1 MPVLLNNNKIKLNS
15 VDLSVPLKD
24 FFSQKPDLAVVDL
37 SPVHRYEKGERT
49 DIVEAFRY
57 TLTDLASGAQLT
69 VKVPGAA
76 PVITQ
81 EDLEAAEGPVR
92 VSIDLA
98 RTRVTPYAIEFGVAT
113 VSITA
118 PDIALLKA

>member
-1 MPVLLNNNKIKLNS
+1 MPILINNNKLKLS
-15 VDLSVPLKD
+15 TVDLSVPLKD
-24 FFSQKPDLAVVDL
+24 FFTQKPDLAVVDL

-49 DIVEAFRY
+49 EVVDAYRY

-81 EDLEAAEGPVR
+81 EELEAAEGPVR

-113 VSITA
+113 VSIVS
-118 PDIALLKA
+118 PDISLVKA